1 MIIVELVNVKNS
13 AIFIGVFTVLSCSS
27 EEIGIE
33 DKNGNNYDF
42 TYGRVQ
48 IYMAFLLALA
58 FSITL

>member
-1 MIIVELVNVKNS
+1 MIIVELANVKNS

-42 TYGRVQ
+42 TYGRVRY
-48 IYMAFLLALA
+48 IWHSY
-58 FSITL
+58 